1 MKKTLFNSFFLTLI
15 VALFSANSLWA
26 QEVTPIAFDPADN
39 STVGSYFVASFTAKF
54 DEALTLDNSKAAD
67 IKLYKGSI
75 AAENEIAPEAG
86 EWTAQLQNGKKDL
99 NIFSMDEYYEGVQII
114 STEQGAK
121 YILVIPA
128 GIVKNAAGATNAELT
143 LTLNGP
149 VPPLNMVSANPAN
162 NSDVTGP
169 FAATFNIT
177 FDKDITIVNSKASD
191 VKLYIDAVGGEEIAP
206 ESGSWSLDK
215 ESDGKTLRIYSLDE
229 YYEGLQFITPAPGK
243 KYILVVPAGTVKN
256 GSSENKEIKIT
267 LNGPT
272 LHTPIAF
279 DPAENS
285 TLPSY
290 FSAAFTVKFNEE
302 LTLDQTKVSNI
313 KLYEKIGETTTELT
327 PDDAWYAA
335 LESGKKNLYIHG
347 DDYDGFTQGFAAKEG
362 AKYQLVIPAGIVK
375 NAAGTANAELT
386 LTLNGPTP
394 TISLVS
400 TDPANNT
407 RMTETF
413 VATFNFTFDKEITID
428 NSKASD
434 VKLYVDAIGG
444 TEIAPESGAWSLS
457 KESDKKTLRIFG
469 LDEYG
474 EGPQFITP
482 EAGKKYILV
491 VPAGIVKH
499 GEAKSK
505 ETTLTLEGPELIP
518 TVLELESSNPAN
530 GATLDAGY
538 HAMSFELTF
547 AEATTT
553 TSDKLNAGVTLTK
566 NDTKVD
572 VESWGFSMSNSGKTV
587 QLFGMDMDGY
597 TDSYKVEE
605 GDVFVLTIAKA
616 VFTTNANGQNDEITI
631 TLNGPAAPIV
641 FNPTTIVPGDG
652 DELNKF
658 FGNYAMPHLELTF
671 DENIAQVLT
680 SKPAIELRKGSVD
693 GEVLPISGWKAELVD
708 EHPNQLTLDA
718 WDYNTGNNIWF
729 EAEDV
734 YYYWII
740 PAGIVKNAEGGQN
753 EQIVLKQKG
762 IVKDLTVASTTP
774 ADKGTIKPGYQYYQ
788 FYVTFEEDIQIANA
802 TPNDIMFYENGTE
815 KLPLGADEMYGGT
828 VDVWHAMKEDAKT
841 LYIWG
846 DDGYQMV
853 DTYNAVDGATYKL
866 VIPAGVVK
874 DAAGNYNGEITIEF
888 TCTDGIPKPVVVPDN
903 LQTEIYIFTA
913 KADEYGTTTGPQ
925 DYTYQSRIGFDGND
939 VYIKGL
945 SENTADMWL
954 KATKNEAG
962 QYVIPANQYMGQL
975 NYGGWYVFDYYLAA
989 KDENDKA
996 VDVML
1001 DFNTENNQF
1010 TTNQTVV
1017 LNGAVDEW
1025 YPYLTFTEVAFTKY
1039 AETAA
1044 TPVDPTIES
1053 VALKGNYPYIR
1064 CTIPAVGTNGETL
1077 NKEKLYYTVWI
1088 EKDGQQAPYTFTA
1101 ARYGI
1106 DEDKTEIP
1114 YLSGY
1119 DLAAEFYDIYFQE
1132 AEAEMNNWAK
1142 IGIQSI
1148 YYGGDECHKSNIV
1161 WKENGEYTGIA
1172 KVSGKKNDAHGNIF
1186 NMAGQRVN
1194 NTTKGIYIMNGKK
1207 VVVK

>member
-1 MKKTLFNSFFLTLI
+1 MKKILFNSFFLTLM
-15 VALFSANSLWA
+15 VALFSSNSLSA
-26 QEVTPIAFDPADN
+26 QEITPIAFDPADN
-39 STVGSYFVASFTAKF
+39 SVMGSYFYATMTAKF
-54 DEALTLDNSKAAD
+54 DEALTLDNSKAAG
-67 IKLYKGSI
+67 IKLYKGSV

-86 EWTAQLQNGKKDL
+86 EWSATLQNGKKDL
-99 NIFSMDEYYEGVQII
+99 YIYSMDEYNEGLQTII
-114 STEQGAK
+114 TEEGQK
-121 YILVIPA
+121 YIWVIPA
-128 GIVKNAAGATNAELT
+128 GIVKNANGVANAEMT

-149 VPPLNMVSANPAN
+149 TPVTPTELVPTSYEPAQ
-162 NSDVTGP
+162 NS
-169 FAATFNIT
+169 
-177 FDKDITIVNSKASD
+177 
-191 VKLYIDAVGGEEIAP
+191 
-206 ESGSWSLDK
+206 
-215 ESDGKTLRIYSLDE
+215 
-229 YYEGLQFITPAPGK
+229 
-243 KYILVVPAGTVKN
+243 IL
-256 GSSENKEIKIT
+256 S
-267 LNGPT
+267 
-272 LHTPIAF
+272 
-279 DPAENS
+279 
-285 TLPSY
+285 SY
-290 FSAAFTVKFNEE
+290 FTASFTVKFDEA
-302 LTLDQTKVSNI
+302 LTLDNSKIANI
-313 KLYEKIGETTTELT
+313 KLYEIIGETTTELT

-335 LESGKKNLYIHG
+335 LEGGKKNLFIHG

-375 NAAGTANAELT
+375 NGAGLENAELT
-386 LTLNGPTP
+386 LTLYGPTP
-394 TISLVS
+394 TINLVS
-400 TDPANNT
+400 TNPANNAQV
-407 RMTETF
+407 TEPF
-413 VATFNFTFDKEITID
+413 AATFNFTFDKEITID
-428 NSKASD
+428 NSKAAD
-434 VKLYVDAIGG
+434 VKLYIDAVGG
-444 TEIAPESGAWSLS
+444 TEIAPESGAWLLS
-457 KESDKKTLRIFG
+457 KESDKKTLRVFS

-474 EGPQFITP
+474 EGAQVITP

-499 GEAKSK
+499 GEAQSK
-505 ETTLTLEGPELIP
+505 AITITLEGPEVIP
-518 TVLELESSNPAN
+518 TVLEFEGSNPAD

-547 AEATTT
+547 AEAATT

-566 NDTKVD
+566 NGTKVD
-572 VESWGFSMSNSGKTV
+572 VDSWGFSLSNNGKTV

-616 VFTTNANGQNDEITI
+616 VFTTNTNGQNNEIKI
-631 TLNGPAAPIV
+631 TLHGPAAPV
-641 FNPTTIVPGDG
+641 AFNPTTIEPGDG

-671 DENIAQVLT
+671 GENIAQVLA
-680 SKPAIELRKGSVD
+680 SNPAIELRKGSVD
-693 GEVLPISGWKAELVD
+693 GELLPISGWKAELVD

-718 WDYNTGNNIWF
+718 WDYSSGNNIWF
-729 EAEDV
+729 EAENT

-740 PAGIVKNAEGGQN
+740 PAGIVKNADGGQN

-774 ADKGTIKPGYQYYQ
+774 ADKSTIKPGYTYYQ

-802 TPNDIMFYENGTE
+802 TPNDVMFYENGTE

-828 VDVWHAMKEDAKT
+828 ADVWHAMKDGSKT

-874 DAAGNYNGEITIEF
+874 DATGNMNGEITIEF
-888 TCTDGIPKPVVVPDN
+888 TCTDGIPKPVVVPEN
-903 LQTEIYIFTA
+903 LETEIYIFTA
-913 KADEYGTTTGPQ
+913 KVVEDGTTSGPK
-925 DYTYQSRIGFDGND
+925 DYTYQSRIGFDGNN

-945 SENTADMWL
+945 SENTADMWV

-975 NYGGWYVFDYYLAA
+975 SFGAWGSFDYYIAA
-989 KDENDKA
+989 RDENDKA
-996 VDVML
+996 VDVVL
-1001 DFNTENNQF
+1001 DFNAESNQF

-1017 LNGAVDEW
+1017 LHESPEQW

-1039 AETAA
+1039 VETAA

-1088 EKDGQQAPYTFTA
+1088 EKNGQQAPYTFTA

-1132 AEAEMNNWAK
+1132 AEAEMNTWAK
-1142 IGIQSI
+1142 VGIQSI
-1148 YYGGDECHKSNIV
+1148 FYGGNECHKSNIV
-1161 WKENGEYTGIA
+1161 WKENGNYTDIA
-1172 KVSGKKNDAHGNIF
+1172 DVRSKKENVSGNIY
-1186 NMAGQRVN
+1186 NMAGQRVSKA
-1194 NTTKGIYIMNGKK
+1194 TKGLYITNGKK
-1207 VVVK
+1207 FVVK